1 MQLFLHK
8 AQIIIVYNDVWSDM
22 PILNEDSN

>member
-8 AQIIIVYNDVWSDM
+8 AQIIIVYNAVWSDTL
-22 PILNEDSN
+22 ILNEVSN